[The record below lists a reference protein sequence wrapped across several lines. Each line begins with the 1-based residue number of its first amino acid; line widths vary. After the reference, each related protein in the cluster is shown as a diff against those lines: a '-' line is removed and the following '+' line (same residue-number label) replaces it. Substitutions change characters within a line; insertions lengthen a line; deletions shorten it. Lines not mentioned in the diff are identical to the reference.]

1 MTLPRLKTLDLR
13 ALALAGAAALCFAA
27 PASAHDFD
35 WDDEEEFLEDL
46 IEMDA
51 DDIAE
56 LRAELVE
63 ARAEIADGIRDLEEA
78 REEAKSQPMAGVF
91 VEAAFAAAGA
101 GLSAGVDGLDEA
113 FKAIDRA
120 EAALKARRADLGE
133 AEYRET
139 KDALAMLRT
148 ELASI
153 QAGLE
158 DLAAEMKKG

>member
-1 MTLPRLKTLDLR
+1 MTLLRFKTLDLR
-13 ALALAGAAALCFAA
+13 ALALAGAAALCIAA
-27 PASAHDFD
+27 PASAQEFD
-35 WDDEEEFLEDL
+35 WDDEEDFLDDM
-46 IEMDA
+46 IAMDA

-56 LRAELVE
+56 MREELAE
-63 ARAEIADGIRDLEEA
+63 ARAEIADGIRDVEEA
-78 REEAKSQPMAGVF
+78 REEAKSQPMAGAF
-91 VEAAFAAAGA
+91 VEAAFAAASA

-120 EAALKARRADLGE
+120 EATLKKRRDELGE

-148 ELASI
+148 ELAGI